1 MRIIRIT
8 TLALGILL
16 FIALTT
22 LWLRSYHTAD
32 SLHWSDTHRDHSI
45 ASSGGRLI
53 YLTADWPNQRVTLPL
68 RHSSTRRTDA
78 TPWWDNIERF
88 NMPQDR
94 WLILRRVRGIYPYA
108 PTHLTVSFFL
118 PPWDVWWIPLWP
130 FVLISAIVP
139 SVVALRWWRK
149 HRRQKRGLC
158 RECGYDLRESRDR
171 CPECGTP
178 RTGANRAEAVAVTHG
193 GDRV

>member
-45 ASSGGRLI
+45 AVSGGRLL

-108 PTHLTVSFFL
+108 PTLRTHPSHRLLL
-118 PPWDVWWIPLWP
+118 PPPVGRLVDTPL
-130 FVLISAIVP
+130 
-139 SVVALRWWRK
+139 ALRPHLR
-149 HRRQKRGLC
+149 HRSIS
-158 RECGYDLRESRDR
+158 SRPALVAKASP
-171 CPECGTP
+171 PEARALP
-178 RTGANRAEAVAVTHG
+178 RVRL
-193 GDRV
+193 